1 MKGKFKMSIQNDLMK
16 ELANTAKEGV
26 TIRRNNIKFLV
37 GQFQRVAKNKEK
49 IVEDSEAIK
58 IIKNLCKSVKEI
70 TIPKLTEALFN
81 GRPTDI
87 PNPQLKEAYEFVD
100 LCEEILP
107 KEASEEEIREFLKTV
122 DFSLLKNK
130 MQAIGLVNKHFNG
143 NVDGN
148 LVKTIVMEM

>member
-1 MKGKFKMSIQNDLMK
+1 MSIQNELMK

-49 IVEDSEAIK
+49 IAEDSEAIK
-58 IIKNLCKSVKEI
+58 IIKNLYALMKEI
-70 TIPKLTEALFN
+70 TLLS
-81 GRPTDI
+81 
-87 PNPQLKEAYEFVD
+87 LKKDGYEYFEVVD
-100 LCEEILP
+100 FIVLCEELLP
-107 KEASEEEIREFLKTV
+107 KEATEEDIRNFLKTV
-122 DFSLLKNK
+122 DFSGLKNK
-130 MQAIGLVNKHFNG
+130 MQAVGMAIKHFNG

>member
-1 MKGKFKMSIQNDLMK
+1 MSIQNELMK

-49 IVEDSEAIK
+49 IAEDSEAIK
-58 IIKNLCKSVKEI
+58 IIKNLYALMKEI
-70 TIPKLTEALFN
+70 TLLS
-81 GRPTDI
+81 
-87 PNPQLKEAYEFVD
+87 LKKDGYEYFEVVD
-100 LCEEILP
+100 FIVLCEELLP
-107 KEASEEEIREFLKTV
+107 KEATEEDIRNFLKTV
-122 DFSLLKNK
+122 DFSGLKNK
-130 MQAIGLVNKHFNG
+130 MQAVGMTTKHFNG

>member
-1 MKGKFKMSIQNDLMK
+1 MIQNNLMK

-58 IIKNLCKSVKEI
+58 IIKNLYTSMKEI
-70 TIPKLTEALFN
+70 TLPSLRKDGYEYFEAIDF
-81 GRPTDI
+81 I
-87 PNPQLKEAYEFVD
+87 V

-107 KEASEEEIREFLKTV
+107 KEATEEDIRNFLKTV
-122 DFSLLKNK
+122 DFSGLKSK
-130 MQAIGLVNKHFNG
+130 MQAVGMATKHFNG

>member
-1 MKGKFKMSIQNDLMK
+1 MSIQNDLMN
-16 ELANTAKEGV
+16 ELTMTAKEGV

-58 IIKNLCKSVKEI
+58 IIKNLYTSMKEI
-70 TIPKLTEALFN
+70 TLPS
-81 GRPTDI
+81 
-87 PNPQLKEAYEFVD
+87 LKKDGYEYFEVVD
-100 LCEEILP
+100 FIVLCEEILP
-107 KEASEEEIREFLKTV
+107 QEATEEDIRNFLKTV
-122 DFSLLKNK
+122 DFSQFKNK
-130 MQAIGLVNKHFNG
+130 MQAVGMTTKHFNG

>member
-1 MKGKFKMSIQNDLMK
+1 MSIQNDLMK

-58 IIKNLCKSVKEI
+58 IIKNLYTSMKEI
-70 TIPKLTEALFN
+70 TLPS
-81 GRPTDI
+81 
-87 PNPQLKEAYEFVD
+87 LKKDGYEYFEVVD
-100 LCEEILP
+100 FIVLCEELLP
-107 KEASEEEIREFLKTV
+107 KEATEEDIRNFLKTV
-122 DFSLLKNK
+122 DFSGLKNK
-130 MQAIGLVNKHFNG
+130 MQAVGMTTKHFNG